1 MGLGEIRRLLREFDI
16 RPKKSLGQNFLVSD
30 TLLRAITS
38 AAEIDEKDTILEIG
52 AGLGTLTRALAEQ
65 AQRVIALE
73 IDERLLLPLRKVLQ
87 DYPNVEI
94 VQGDILKID
103 MAQLLTG
110 PGEAAKEVNYKVVA
124 NLPYYITSHL
134 LRHLLENPPKPQLL
148 VVTVQREVAE
158 RLVAAPG
165 KMSILS
171 VSVQFYGRP
180 RIVARA
186 PARAFY
192 PSPKVASA
200 VVRIDVYAEPLAEV
214 DDVEAFFSLVRAGFA
229 QRRKYLKN
237 SLPQGLGLSADQVTS
252 ALRRARIEET
262 LRPQVLSVE
271 DWVRLY
277 RELAPKIAIDPLKKN
292 RDP

>member
-1 MGLGEIRRLLREFDI
+1 MAPRRGEGVSLGEIRWLLREFNI
-16 RPKKSLGQNFLVSD
+16 RPRKSLGQNFLVSD
-30 TLLRAITS
+30 VLLRAIAA

-52 AGLGTLTRALAEQ
+52 AGLGTLTRALAER
-65 AQRVIALE
+65 AHRVIALE
-73 IDERLLLPLRKVLQ
+73 IDERLLPPLRQVLQ

-103 MAQLLTG
+103 LAQLLAGRGEG
-110 PGEAAKEVNYKVVA
+110 PKEVNYKVVA

-134 LRHLLENPPKPQLL
+134 LRHLLENPLKPRLL

-165 KMSILS
+165 QMSILS

-200 VVRIDVYAEPLAEV
+200 VVRIDVYAEPPAEL

-237 SLPQGLGLSADQVTS
+237 SLPQGLGLSVHQVTS
-252 ALRRARIEET
+252 ALGRAGIEES
-262 LRPQVLSVE
+262 LRPQALSVE
-271 DWVRLY
+271 DWARLY
-277 RELAPKIAIDPLKKN
+277 RELAPKL
-292 RDP
+292 R

>member
-1 MGLGEIRRLLREFDI
+1 VNLGEIRRLLHEFNI

-30 TLLRAITS
+30 ALLRAITS
-38 AAEIDEKDTILEIG
+38 AAEIEKKDTILEIG
-52 AGLGTLTRALAEQ
+52 AGLGTLTRALAEK
-65 AQRVIALE
+65 AHRVIALE
-73 IDERLLLPLRKVLQ
+73 VDERLLLPLRQVLR

-94 VQGDILKID
+94 VPGNILKID
-103 MAQLLTG
+103 LAQLLAS
-110 PGEAAKEVNYKVVA
+110 PGEAPKEVNYKVVA

-134 LRHLLENPPKPQLL
+134 LRHLLENPLKPQLL

-158 RLVAAPG
+158 RLVATPG
-165 KMSILS
+165 QMSILS

-200 VVRIDVYAEPLAEV
+200 VVRIDVHEEPPFEV

-237 SLPQGLGLSADQVTS
+237 SLPQGLGLSTDQVIF
-252 ALRRARIEET
+252 ALRRARIEER
-262 LRPQVLSVE
+262 LRPQSLSVE
-271 DWVRLY
+271 DWARLY
-277 RELAPKIAIDPLKKN
+277 RELAPKL
-292 RDP
+292 R

>member
-1 MGLGEIRRLLREFDI
+1 MSLGEIRRLLREFNI
-16 RPKKSLGQNFLVSD
+16 RPRKGLGQNFLVSD
-30 TLLRAITS
+30 ALLRAITS
-38 AAEIDEKDTILEIG
+38 AAEIDKKDTILEIG

-65 AQRVIALE
+65 AHRVIALE
-73 IDERLLLPLRKVLQ
+73 IDERLLPPLRQMLQ

-103 MAQLLTG
+103 LAQLLAG
-110 PGEAAKEVNYKVVA
+110 PEEAPGEVKYKVVA

-134 LRHLLENPPKPQLL
+134 LRHLLESPLKPQLL

-158 RLVAAPG
+158 RLVATPG
-165 KMSILS
+165 KMSLLS

-180 RIVARA
+180 RIVFRA

-200 VVRIDVYAEPLAEV
+200 VVRIDVYEKPPAV

-237 SLPQGLGLSADQVTS
+237 SLPQGLRLSAGQVTS

-262 LRPQVLSVE
+262 LRPQALSVE
-271 DWVRLY
+271 DWARLY
-277 RELAPKIAIDPLKKN
+277 GELAPEM
-292 RDP
+292 R

>member
-1 MGLGEIRRLLREFDI
+1 VSLGETRQLLREFNI
-16 RPKKSLGQNFLVSD
+16 RPKKRLGQNFLVSD

-38 AAEIDEKDTILEIG
+38 AAEIDKKDTILEIG

-73 IDERLLLPLRKVLQ
+73 IDERFLLPLRKVLQ

-103 MAQLLTG
+103 LAQLLAG
-110 PGEAAKEVNYKVVA
+110 PGEAPKEVNYKVVS
-124 NLPYYITSHL
+124 NLPYYTTSHL
-134 LRHLLENPPKPQLL
+134 LRHLLESPLKPQLL

-158 RLVAAPG
+158 RLVATPG
-165 KMSILS
+165 QMSILS

-186 PARAFY
+186 SARAFY

-200 VVRIDVYAEPLAEV
+200 VVRIDVYEEPPAEV

-237 SLPQGLGLSADQVTS
+237 SLSSGLGLPADQVTS
-252 ALRRARIEET
+252 ALRQARIEET
-262 LRPQVLSVE
+262 LRPQALSVE
-271 DWVRLY
+271 DWARLY
-277 RELAPKIAIDPLKKN
+277 GELAAG
-292 RDP
+292 

>member
-1 MGLGEIRRLLREFDI
+1 VSLGEIRWLLREFDI

-30 TLLRAITS
+30 ALLRAITS
-38 AAEIDEKDTILEIG
+38 AAEIDKKDTVLEIG
-52 AGLGTLTRALAEQ
+52 AGLGTLTRALAEK

-73 IDERLLLPLRKVLQ
+73 IDERLLFPLRQVLQ
-87 DYPNVEI
+87 DYPNVEV

-103 MAQLLTG
+103 LAQLLAS
-110 PGEAAKEVNYKVVA
+110 PGEAPKEVNYKVVA

-134 LRHLLENPPKPQLL
+134 LRHLLENPLKPQLL

-158 RLVAAPG
+158 RLVATPG

-192 PSPKVASA
+192 PSPQVASA
-200 VVRIDVYAEPLAEV
+200 VVRIDLYEEPLAEV

-252 ALRRARIEET
+252 ALRRAGIEES
-262 LRPQVLSVE
+262 LRPQALSVE
-271 DWVRLY
+271 DWARLY
-277 RELAPKIAIDPLKKN
+277 RELASKL
-292 RDP
+292 R

>member
-1 MGLGEIRRLLREFDI
+1 MRPGEIRRLLREFNI

-30 TLLRAITS
+30 ALLRAITS

-52 AGLGTLTRALAEQ
+52 AGLGTLTRALAER
-65 AQRVIALE
+65 AHRVIALE
-73 IDERLLLPLRKVLQ
+73 IDERFLPPLHQVLQ
-87 DYPNVEI
+87 GYPNVKI

-103 MAQLLTG
+103 LAQLLIG
-110 PGEAAKEVNYKVVA
+110 PGEPPQDVNYKVVA

-134 LRHLLENPPKPQLL
+134 LRYLLESPLKPQLL
-148 VVTVQREVAE
+148 VVTVQREMAE
-158 RLVAAPG
+158 RLVATPG
-165 KMSILS
+165 KMSLLS

-186 PARAFY
+186 PAGAFY

-200 VVRIDVYAEPLAEV
+200 VVRIDAYEEPPVEV

-237 SLPQGLGLSADQVTS
+237 SLPQGLGLSTDQVTS
-252 ALRRARIEET
+252 ALSQAGIEES
-262 LRPQVLSVE
+262 LRPQALSVE
-271 DWVRLY
+271 DWGRLC
-277 RELAPKIAIDPLKKN
+277 REVAPKLH
-292 RDP
+292 

>member
-1 MGLGEIRRLLREFDI
+1 MSLGEIKWLLRQFNI

-30 TLLRAITS
+30 ALLRAITS
-38 AAEIDEKDTILEIG
+38 AAEIGKKDTILEIG

-73 IDERLLLPLRKVLQ
+73 IDERLLLPLRQVLQ
-87 DYPNVEI
+87 DHPNVEI

-103 MAQLLTG
+103 LAPLLAG
-110 PGEAAKEVNYKVVA
+110 PGEVLDYKVVA
-124 NLPYYITSHL
+124 NLPYYATSAI
-134 LRHLLENPPKPQLL
+134 LRRLLEAAQKPQLL

-158 RLVAAPG
+158 RIVATPG
-165 KMSILS
+165 KMSTLS

-200 VVRIDVYAEPLAEV
+200 VVRIDVYKEPLTEV

-237 SLPQGLGLSADQVTS
+237 SLSSGLGLSAHQVTS
-252 ALRRARIEET
+252 ALHRAKIEET
-262 LRPQVLSVE
+262 LRPQTLSVE
-271 DWVRLY
+271 DWARLY
-277 RELAPKIAIDPLKKN
+277 RELAG
-292 RDP
+292 R

>member
-1 MGLGEIRRLLREFDI
+1 VSLGEIKWLLREFSI

-30 TLLRAITS
+30 ALLRAITS
-38 AAEIDEKDTILEIG
+38 AAEIDKKDTILEIG
-52 AGLGTLTRALAEQ
+52 AGLGTLTRALAEG

-73 IDERLLLPLRKVLQ
+73 TDERLLLPLRKVLQ

-94 VQGDILKID
+94 VQGNILKID
-103 MAQLLTG
+103 LAQLLAG
-110 PGEAAKEVNYKVVA
+110 RGEAPKEVNYKVVA
-124 NLPYYITSHL
+124 NLPYYATSAI
-134 LRHLLENPPKPQLL
+134 LRRLLEAAQKPQLL

-158 RLVAAPG
+158 RLVATPG

-200 VVRIDVYAEPLAEV
+200 VVRIDVYEEPLAEV

-237 SLPQGLGLSADQVTS
+237 SLPQGLGLSVHQVTS

-262 LRPQVLSVE
+262 LRPQALSVE
-271 DWVRLY
+271 DWARLY
-277 RELAPKIAIDPLKKN
+277 REVVA
-292 RDP
+292 R

>member
-1 MGLGEIRRLLREFDI
+1 VSLGEIKWLLREFNI

-30 TLLRAITS
+30 AFLRAITS
-38 AAEIDEKDTILEIG
+38 AAEIDKKDTILEIG
-52 AGLGTLTRALAEQ
+52 AGLGTLTRALAER

-73 IDERLLLPLRKVLQ
+73 TDERLLLPLRKVLQ

-94 VQGDILKID
+94 VQGNILKID
-103 MAQLLTG
+103 LAQLLAG
-110 PGEAAKEVNYKVVA
+110 RGEAPKEVNYKVVA
-124 NLPYYITSHL
+124 NLPYYATSAI
-134 LRHLLENPPKPQLL
+134 LRRLLEAAQKPQLL

-158 RLVAAPG
+158 RLVATPG

-200 VVRIDVYAEPLAEV
+200 VVRIDVYEEPLAEV

-237 SLPQGLGLSADQVTS
+237 SLPQGLGLSAHQVTS

-262 LRPQVLSVE
+262 LRPQALSVE
-271 DWVRLY
+271 DWARLY
-277 RELAPKIAIDPLKKN
+277 REVVA
-292 RDP
+292 R